1 MLSGVSRP
9 LSNLP
14 PQTSLLQYYTTVFSK
29 VGNTMFFHMV
39 ALCCPCAFP
48 SDSAFVA
55 LGLPFGFPLVSL
67 WYQSNQRETK
77 GKPKGNQEGEPGT
90 NQRQDKGEP
99 KKNERET
106 KRKPKGHQRET
117 KGQPKGNESG
127 IS

>member
-9 LSNLP
+9 LSNLL
-14 PQTSLLQYYTTVFSK
+14 PQTFLLQYYTTVFSK
-29 VGNTMFFHMV
+29 VGSTMFFHMV

-55 LGLPFGFPLVSL
+55 LG
-67 WYQSNQRETK
+67 YQSNQRETK

-106 KRKPKGHQRET
+106 RRKPKGHQRET